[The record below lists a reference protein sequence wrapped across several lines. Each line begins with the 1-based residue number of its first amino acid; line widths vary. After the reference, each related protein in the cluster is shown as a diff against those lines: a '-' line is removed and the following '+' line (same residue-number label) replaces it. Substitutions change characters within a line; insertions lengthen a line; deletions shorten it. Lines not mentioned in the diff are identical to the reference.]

1 MPRFLLFRLHGPLAA
16 WGDIAVGEVRPSTPH
31 PSRSAVLGLMA
42 AALGIR
48 RHEEERQAALAD
60 ACAFTVRVDALGVPL
75 RDYQT
80 IQQADSVARLKH
92 LRSRRD
98 ELADRHNLYTTL
110 SSRDY
115 RCDGLYTCCL
125 QWRDGQTFSADEVA
139 AALRRPRLSLY
150 LGRKSCPPAL
160 PLAPQVIEA
169 EWFEQAMAQYDAQR
183 TEAEQGFLAALP
195 TSPYPRGRKV
205 RATAHPVTREGAG
218 RQDLYWEDAVA
229 TALRPLHSTPRHDRP
244 VHRARRQFGPR
255 TEHYAPSGA

>member
-1 MPRFLLFRLHGPLAA
+1 MPQFLLFRLHGPLAA
-16 WGDIAVGEVRPSTPH
+16 WGDIAVGEERPTTPH

-48 RHEEERQAALAD
+48 RHEEARQAALAD
-60 ACAFTVRVDALGVPL
+60 ACRFAVRVDALGVPL
-75 RDYQT
+75 RDYHT

-98 ELADRHNLYTTL
+98 ELDDRHNLYTTL

-125 QWRDGQTFSADEVA
+125 QWRDGQTVSANEVA

-169 EWFEQAMAQYDAQR
+169 EWFEQAIAQYDAQR
-183 TEAEQGFLAALP
+183 TEAEQGFLVALP
-195 TSPYPRGRKV
+195 TSPSPRGRGV

-218 RQDLYWEDAVA
+218 RQDLFWEDDIA
-229 TALRPLHSTPRHDRP
+229 TALHPLHSTPRHDRP

>member
-1 MPRFLLFRLHGPLAA
+1 MPQFLLFRLHGPLAA
-16 WGDIAVGEVRPSTPH
+16 WGDIAVGEERPSTPH
-31 PSRSAVLGLMA
+31 PSRSAVLGLLA

-60 ACAFTVRVDALGVPL
+60 ACAFAVRVDALGVPL

-92 LRSRRD
+92 LHSRRD

-125 QWRDGQTFSADEVA
+125 QWRNGQTFRADEVA
-139 AALRRPRLSLY
+139 EALRRPRLPLY
-150 LGRKSCPPAL
+150 LGRKSCPLAL
-160 PLAPQVIEA
+160 PLGPQVIEA
-169 EWFEQAMAQYDAQR
+169 AWFEQAIAQFDAQR

-195 TSPYPRGRKV
+195 TRPSPRGRGV
-205 RATAHPVTREGAG
+205 GVGETA
-218 RQDLYWEDAVA
+218 
-229 TALRPLHSTPRHDRP
+229 
-244 VHRARRQFGPR
+244 
-255 TEHYAPSGA
+255 

>member
-1 MPRFLLFRLHGPLAA
+1 MPQFLLFRLHGPLAA
-16 WGDIAVGEVRPSTPH
+16 WGDIAVGEERPTTPH

-48 RHEEERQAALAD
+48 RHEEARQAALAD
-60 ACAFTVRVDALGVPL
+60 ACRFAVRVDALGVPL
-75 RDYQT
+75 RDYHT

-98 ELADRHNLYTTL
+98 ELDDRHNLYTTL

-125 QWRDGQTFSADEVA
+125 QWRDGQTVSAHEVA

-169 EWFEQAMAQYDAQR
+169 EWFEQAIAQYDAQR
-183 TEAEQGFLAALP
+183 TEAEQGFLVALP
-195 TSPYPRGRKV
+195 TSPSPRGRGV

-218 RQDLYWEDAVA
+218 RQDLYWEDDIA
-229 TALRPLHSTPRHDRP
+229 TALHPLHSTPRHDRP